1 MEITLRSRGPVIRAE
16 ASASDPYAALDLAA
30 EKLDARL
37 RKQHDKRF
45 SRRGARRIPAAEVPD
60 HVPGV
65 ATLNGSG
72 ASTAQEQEQ
81 AVPTKKIGSLEVQGD
96 GPLVV
101 REKTHVAAPMTLDQA
116 LYEMELVGHDFYL
129 FVDSETKEPSVVYR
143 RHAYDYG
150 VIHLRTDT
158 MVTEN
163 HSPRRAEPSAADP
176 PGDSTAGAPGAR
188 VRPRGTGVPPPGGR
202 TGTPVTVRHGI
213 MAAAAQQVG
222 RCLGLAMVRTTGH
235 SLQGRNAMADSFGPM
250 RDEDADDGV
259 VGMGPDADTPRKE
272 PIRVLVVDDHAL
284 FRRGLEIVLAAE
296 EDIQVVGEAGD
307 GAEAVEKAADLLPD
321 IVLMDVRMPK
331 RGGIEACTSIKEV
344 APSAKIIMLTISDEE
359 ADLYDA
365 IKAGATGYLL
375 KEISTDEVATAI
387 RAVADGQSQ
396 ISPSMASKLLTEFK
410 SMIQRTDERRLVPA
424 PRLTDRELEV
434 LKLVAT
440 GMNNRDIAKELFISE
455 NTVKN
460 HVRNILE
467 KLQLHSR
474 MEAVVYA
481 MREKILEIR

>member
-1 MEITLRSRGPVIRAE
+1 
-16 ASASDPYAALDLAA
+16 
-30 EKLDARL
+30 
-37 RKQHDKRF
+37 
-45 SRRGARRIPAAEVPD
+45 
-60 HVPGV
+60 
-65 ATLNGSG
+65 
-72 ASTAQEQEQ
+72 
-81 AVPTKKIGSLEVQGD
+81 
-96 GPLVV
+96 
-101 REKTHVAAPMTLDQA
+101 
-116 LYEMELVGHDFYL
+116 
-129 FVDSETKEPSVVYR
+129 
-143 RHAYDYG
+143 
-150 VIHLRTDT
+150 
-158 MVTEN
+158 
-163 HSPRRAEPSAADP
+163 
-176 PGDSTAGAPGAR
+176 
-188 VRPRGTGVPPPGGR
+188 
-202 TGTPVTVRHGI
+202 
-213 MAAAAQQVG
+213 
-222 RCLGLAMVRTTGH
+222 
-235 SLQGRNAMADSFGPM
+235 MADSFGPAM
-250 RDEDADDGV
+250 SVPGARQPAGA
-259 VGMGPDADTPRKE
+259 PDAEEAAGSHDPSRKE

-284 FRRGLEIVLAAE
+284 FRRGLEIVLAQE

-307 GAEAVEKAADLLPD
+307 GAEAVEVAADLLPD

-331 RGGIEACTSIKEV
+331 RSGIEACTALKEV

-375 KEISTDEVATAI
+375 KEISTDEVSTAI

-396 ISPSMASKLLTEFK
+396 ISPSMAAKLLTEFK
-410 SMIQRTDERRLVPA
+410 SMIQRTDESKLVPA

-440 GMNNRDIAKELFISE
+440 GKNNRDIAKELFISE